1 MIVFLKRYLA
11 RRRLR
16 PVVSVLTR
24 HLVKSFGASDYCT
37 SGQAKRAIADLRL
50 PKSLEPYAYA
60 AVCRHAEIDKAGI
73 AMSADRYQA
82 LRAEL
87 EDLFRIARSDF
98 TIADLLY
105 VPHNPSNPPAEN
117 VYASSGPPSHH

>member
-1 MIVFLKRYLA
+1 MIAFLKRYLA

-16 PVVSVLTR
+16 PVVGVLPR

-60 AVCRHAEIDKAGI
+60 AVCRHAEIEKAGM
-73 AMSADRYQA
+73 AMSVDRYHA

-87 EDLFRIARSDF
+87 EDLFRLARPDF

-105 VPHNPSNPPAEN
+105 APHNPSNPPAEN
-117 VYASSGPPSHH
+117 DYASGGTPSHH